1 MAFNIIEDADPG
13 STLIAMLTSLL
24 FGGGVGSGGVYNQ
37 VISGDGPAEER
48 GPALPARCMTCGM
61 KAVDGGHFFLFFL
74 PPMGRCN

>member
-24 FGGGVGSGGVYNQ
+24 FGARGGVGIRSGGVYQ

-48 GPALPARCMTCGM
+48 GSSELCRRD
-61 KAVDGGHFFLFFL
+61 V
-74 PPMGRCN
+74 

>member
-24 FGGGVGSGGVYNQ
+24 FGGGVGSGGVYQ

-48 GPALPARCMTCGM
+48 GSSELCRRD
-61 KAVDGGHFFLFFL
+61 V
-74 PPMGRCN
+74 

>member
-24 FGGGVGSGGVYNQ
+24 FGGGVGILSGGVYQ

-48 GPALPARCMTCGM
+48 GSSELCRRD
-61 KAVDGGHFFLFFL
+61 V
-74 PPMGRCN
+74 